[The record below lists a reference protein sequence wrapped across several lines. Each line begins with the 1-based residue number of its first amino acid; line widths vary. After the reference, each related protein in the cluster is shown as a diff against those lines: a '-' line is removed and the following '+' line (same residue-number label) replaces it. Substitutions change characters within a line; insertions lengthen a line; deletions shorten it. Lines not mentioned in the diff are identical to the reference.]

1 LAEKDA
7 KKKKKKKVKLKQ
19 RHLPLEIT
27 TNNLTEKN
35 PKKNRRVGVSFLHE

>member
-7 KKKKKKKVKLKQ
+7 KKRRKKVKRKQ

-35 PKKNRRVGVSFLHE
+35 PKKTNTARRRFIFA